1 MTTARRFGLT
11 VLVAYWLVGVVLDA
25 RHSHLT

>member
-1 MTTARRFGLT
+1 MTARRRLLA